1 MKIEVYEYTD
11 EEALTAEDQLTVAHE
26 QLEYMEDCAK
36 KEYLSIAELIDIQSV
51 YDLIKNN
58 TY

>member
-1 MKIEVYEYTD
+1 MD
-11 EEALTAEDQLTVAHE
+11 NEEALTAEDQLTVARE
-26 QLEYMEDCAK
+26 WLEYMEDCAK
-36 KEYLSIAELIDIQSV
+36 KEYLSIAGLIEIQSV

>member
-1 MKIEVYEYTD
+1 MND
-11 EEALTAEDQLTVAHE
+11 DEALTAADQLSVARKW
-26 QLEYMEDCAK
+26 LEYMEDCTE
-36 KEYLSIAELIDIQSV
+36 KEYLSITDINEIQSV